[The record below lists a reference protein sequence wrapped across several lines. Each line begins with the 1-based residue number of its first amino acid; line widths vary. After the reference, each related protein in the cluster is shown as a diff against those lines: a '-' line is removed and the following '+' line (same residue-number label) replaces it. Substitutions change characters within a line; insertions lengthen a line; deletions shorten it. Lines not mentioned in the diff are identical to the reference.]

1 MNKLKDS
8 GIPWIEEIPEHWKVA
23 SIKNL
28 MFLFSG
34 ATPKSDNPSFWG
46 GDIIWITPA
55 DYISENHYVNQGRRN
70 ITTEGYNSCATTLVP
85 INSLIFSKRAPIGEV
100 VLSGIPLCTNQGCIT
115 CIPKDKIH
123 SNYYYYTFRI
133 AKKEFETLGS
143 GTTFLE
149 ISTSDFS
156 NFKIPVPPLEEQE
169 RISTYLD
176 EKCGEIDELIEVEQQ
191 MISDLES
198 YRQAVITETVTHGL
212 NPDVLTKPT
221 AIPWISPIPEQWKEI
236 RLKFL
241 SRISTGDKDT
251 IMANDEGEYPFFV
264 RSPKIERINTYS
276 YDGEAI
282 LMAGDGVGAGRVFH
296 HFIGKF
302 DWHQRVYNM
311 HELTY
316 NIYGRFLFYFL
327 LTNFHK
333 LIDAGSAKSTVDSV
347 RLPMLTNFITLVP
360 PLSEQKEISNYL
372 DTKCAEIDELIK
384 VKQEKIETLKQ
395 SRQSLIFEA
404 VSGKITIV

>member
-8 GIPWIEEIPEHWKVA
+8 GIPWFGEIPEHWKVEKA
-23 SIKNL
+23 KNL
-28 MFLFSG
+28 FSLRTSKG
-34 ATPKSDNPSFWG
+34 NDVLEHLAATQTHGMYPQRLLEGVVQVAINTDYTQFRTVHKNDYVISLRSFQG
-46 GDIIWITPA
+46 GFE
-55 DYISENHYVNQGRRN
+55 ISEYEGVCSPAYQVFYNQ
-70 ITTEGYNSCATTLVP
+70 IP
-85 INSLIFSKRAPIGEV
+85 ICHNYFKVLFKSVSFIEFMNSLTV
-100 VLSGIPLCTNQGCIT
+100 GIREGKNIQFT
-115 CIPKDKIH
+115 
-123 SNYYYYTFRI
+123 
-133 AKKEFETLGS
+133 
-143 GTTFLE
+143 
-149 ISTSDFS
+149 DFARS
-156 NFKIPVPPLEEQE
+156 YLPVPPLEEQE

-176 EKCGEIDELIEVEQQ
+176 EKCGEIDELIDVEQQ

-198 YRQAVITETVTHGL
+198 YRQAVITEAVTHGI
-212 NPDVLTKPT
+212 NPIATTKPT
-221 AIPWISPIPEQWKEI
+221 AIPWVPSIPEQWKEI

-395 SRQSLIFEA
+395 YRQSLIFEA
-404 VSGKITIV
+404 VTGKITIV

>member
-1 MNKLKDS
+1 MLQTNPPKGFETDYTLEYYLKS
-8 GIPWIEEIPEHWKVA
+8 RNIGWL
-23 SIKNL
+23 NL
-28 MFLFSG
+28 ADLTFDQMWFNEQE
-34 ATPKSDNPSFWG
+34 KSQYRLEK
-46 GDIIWITPA
+46 GDIVVSEGGEIGKSSIWNGIIK
-55 DYISENHYVNQGRRN
+55 DCYIQNSVHRLTSFQCNSIFLLYWLFTLGKNSFFKSIVNTISISHLTKEKLEN
-70 ITTEGYNSCATTLVP
+70 
-85 INSLIFSKRAPIGEV
+85 
-100 VLSGIPLCTNQGCIT
+100 IPLL
-115 CIPKDKIH
+115 
-123 SNYYYYTFRI
+123 F
-133 AKKEFETLGS
+133 
-143 GTTFLE
+143 
-149 ISTSDFS
+149 
-156 NFKIPVPPLEEQE
+156 PPMVEQE
-169 RISTYLD
+169 RIAAYLD
-176 EKCGEIDELIEVEQQ
+176 EKCGEIDELIDVEQQ

-198 YRQAVITETVTHGL
+198 YRQAVITEAVTHGI
-212 NPDVLTKPT
+212 NPIDTTKPT
-221 AIPWISPIPEQWKEI
+221 AIPWVSSIPEQWKEI

-395 SRQSLIFEA
+395 YRQSLIFEA
-404 VSGKITIV
+404 VTGKITIA